1 VKKQQFF
8 HAHRIVNH
16 FSLMSPKHITR
27 LISLVLLVSVTP
39 ALAHSTVR
47 VDISSLSKNR
57 KI

>member
-1 VKKQQFF
+1 
-8 HAHRIVNH
+8 
-16 FSLMSPKHITR
+16 MSPKHITR